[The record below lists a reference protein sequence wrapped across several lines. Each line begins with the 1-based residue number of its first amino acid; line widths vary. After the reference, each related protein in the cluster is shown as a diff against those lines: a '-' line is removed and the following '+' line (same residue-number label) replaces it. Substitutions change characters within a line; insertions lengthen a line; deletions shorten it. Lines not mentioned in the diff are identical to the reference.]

1 MPGKIPTTVQ
11 NNQFQLCW
19 LLLLVSQKN
28 LKSLLME
35 KVIAFRNKFYF
46 FEEKKSNTK
55 LQISFSNNNA
65 KITTNFYRKILT
77 NWHGSEYNWCHFN
90 NLLWLATH
98 QSVRLIW

>member
-1 MPGKIPTTVQ
+1 
-11 NNQFQLCW
+11 
-19 LLLLVSQKN
+19 
-28 LKSLLME
+28 ME

-77 NWHGSEYNWCHFN
+77 N
-90 NLLWLATH
+90 
-98 QSVRLIW
+98 